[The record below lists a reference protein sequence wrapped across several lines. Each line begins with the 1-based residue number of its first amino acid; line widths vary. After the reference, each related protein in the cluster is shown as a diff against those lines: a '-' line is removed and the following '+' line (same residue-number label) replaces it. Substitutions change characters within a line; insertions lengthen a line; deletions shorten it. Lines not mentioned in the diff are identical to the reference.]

1 MNTSGKMKTLA
12 AAAVAVGAM
21 FVASQASAA
30 TASAVLRLTF
40 GESQFLAYSWGAS
53 QSGTVGGGGG
63 GGGVG
68 RVNVQDVS
76 VTRLTDAQ
84 SPQIFRAVA
93 LGQVLPFVELETGG
107 IKFRLEN
114 VLISSYSTGG
124 TINNKDKT
132 PPTDNVTFNFG
143 KIIYT
148 VDGTSTCFDIT
159 LNRSC

>member
-63 GGGVG
+63 GGVG

-93 LGQVLPFVELETGG
+93 LGQTFPFVELETGG

-124 TINNKDKT
+124 AINNKDKT
-132 PPTDNVTFNFG
+132 PPTDNVTFTFG

>member
-1 MNTSGKMKTLA
+1 MNTSGKIKTLAA

-63 GGGVG
+63 GGVG
-68 RVNVQDVS
+68 KVNVQDVS

-132 PPTDNVTFNFG
+132 PPTDNVTFTFG

>member
-1 MNTSGKMKTLA
+1 MNTSGKMKTL

-53 QSGTVGGGGG
+53 QSGTVGGGG

-124 TINNKDKT
+124 AINNKDKT
-132 PPTDNVTFNFG
+132 PPTDNVTFTFG

>member
-1 MNTSGKMKTLA
+1 MNTSGKMKTL

-63 GGGVG
+63 GGVG
-68 RVNVQDVS
+68 KVNVQDVS

-124 TINNKDKT
+124 AINNKDKT
-132 PPTDNVTFNFG
+132 PPTDNVTFTFG

>member
-1 MNTSGKMKTLA
+1 MNTSGKIKTLA
-12 AAAVAVGAM
+12 VAAAAVGAM

-40 GESQFLAYSWGAS
+40 GESQFLAYSLGAS
-53 QSGTVGGGGG
+53 QSGIVGGGG

-68 RVNVQDVS
+68 KVNVQDVS

-124 TINNKDKT
+124 AINNKDKT
-132 PPTDNVTFNFG
+132 PPTDNVTFTFG
-143 KIIYT
+143 KFIYT